1 MCVFRLRFPPFEA
14 ATFCVTVAEVR
25 GIARVIAEEMEL
37 MGLEKRDGLVT
48 AGRGVT
54 AIWAEGDAAV
64 EGMVTEG
71 DPV

>member
-1 MCVFRLRFPPFEA
+1 M
-14 ATFCVTVAEVR
+14 
-25 GIARVIAEEMEL
+25 IAEEMEL